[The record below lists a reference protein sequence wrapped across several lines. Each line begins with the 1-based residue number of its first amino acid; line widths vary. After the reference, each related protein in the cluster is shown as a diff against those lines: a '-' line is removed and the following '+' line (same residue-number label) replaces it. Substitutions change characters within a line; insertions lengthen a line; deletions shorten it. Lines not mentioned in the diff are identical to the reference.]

1 MNSSKKILILG
12 VNGFIGSSLAWKILK
27 KTNWTVVG
35 ADLASNKIQN
45 CLGRERFEFHK
56 KDIVKDSEW
65 VEGQIAACDTVVPL
79 VAIATPA
86 PVSYTHLA
94 SRACGLKTCQCAPK
108 SRLK

>member
-1 MNSSKKILILG
+1 MNGSKKILILG

-56 KDIVKDSEW
+56 KDIVKDAEW
-65 VEGQIAACDTVVPL
+65 VEGQIAACDTVVAHVGMGGGP
-79 VAIATPA
+79 PRRQK
-86 PVSYTHLA
+86 PQE
-94 SRACGLKTCQCAPK
+94 G
-108 SRLK
+108 